1 MTRSYIKKSLYPVN
15 RLDFK
20 ARLLSAALHRRE
32 SGDREFGRAG
42 SSLRSFR
49 DIAKDAD
56 RRPEEAEAL
65 PACVVF
71 EEYNRGLPQ

>member
-1 MTRSYIKKSLYPVN
+1 MTESYIKKSLYPVN
-15 RLDFK
+15 RLDLK
-20 ARLLSAALHRRE
+20 VWLLSAAPDRGE
-32 SGDREFGRAG
+32 SADREFGSAG